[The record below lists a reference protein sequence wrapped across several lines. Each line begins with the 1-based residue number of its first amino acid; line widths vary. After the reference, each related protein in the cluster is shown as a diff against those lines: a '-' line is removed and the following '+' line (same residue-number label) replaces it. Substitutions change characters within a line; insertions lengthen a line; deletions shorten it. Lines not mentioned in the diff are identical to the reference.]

1 MNTPNHDN
9 IDYWLF
15 DWVEG
20 NLSTEQEEQLQLFLL
35 LNPEYE
41 IDVEA
46 WKSSKINFPVAEEVQ
61 ESLAAISRTNG
72 AIMVRKNHLL
82 WWLGKIAIP
91 SMIFLFWTPFSNF
104 GKHHERAFTGNP
116 STITPKP
123 HVTPKMSKHFGS
135 SLLEGA
141 RLNQKHPYTKV
152 INTSNEPEF
161 LSLSQPLTEEFS
173 TRNQKQS
180 FLELSKINIPHSTLL
195 ISPST
200 FELQF
205 VENLPQVTDN
215 DVKKERFKKSWD
227 WTLNKSNALSKFL
240 KKDQVTATQ
249 KDRIY
254 VAQEVSHLDIN
265 EGFSGNSSQTKVQ
278 STTFIRGLM
287 SGQSKISQQISID
300 GYNRNAKS
308 GFGLVANYSDF
319 NHSTIR
325 EWNIRMVYAPKIALS
340 RYITLEPSLSF
351 NFGQKQLNP
360 EKVLNQSTFTYNSML
375 LQKFNYDVSLPI
387 GKNLYFR
394 DLNAGILI
402 NLGPIYLGAQL
413 QNLLQHQD
421 NIHTNDFSV
430 IDRAKHHTM
439 LVAGTD
445 FSAQKGQIRFS
456 PQVMHEFTN
465 EYNRTQMGGSLQF
478 KNLVV
483 GGNYGLD
490 KSYTAVLGFHGENTS
505 ILYQATK
512 SNNLATQQNYY
523 LHQVTLRISSKVSR
537 KSRRYISL

>member
-20 NLSTEQEEQLQLFLL
+20 NLSLEQEEQLQLFLL

-41 IDVEA
+41 ADVEA
-46 WKSSKINFPVAEEVQ
+46 WKSSKINFPVTEELQ

-72 AIMVRKNHLL
+72 ASIVRKNHLL
-82 WWLGKIAIP
+82 WWLGKVAIP
-91 SMIFLFWTPFSNF
+91 SMIFLFWTPFTPLTKQPKPGFYKTGLTQSAKKQASALLSERT
-104 GKHHERAFTGNP
+104 GGSRLHEAQLFQNNP
-116 STITPKP
+116 S
-123 HVTPKMSKHFGS
+123 
-135 SLLEGA
+135 L
-141 RLNQKHPYTKV
+141 KV
-152 INTSNEPEF
+152 INTANELDF
-161 LSLSQPLTEEFS
+161 LPLSQPLKEEFS
-173 TRNQKQS
+173 TIPQKQAL
-180 FLELSKINIPHSTLL
+180 LELSKIHIPLSTIL
-195 ISPST
+195 SNPSI
-200 FELQF
+200 FELPLA
-205 VENLPQVTDN
+205 ENLSLFADN
-215 DVKKERFKKSWD
+215 DLKKDRSKKTWG
-227 WTLNKSNALSKFL
+227 WTLNKSNAFSKFL
-240 KKDQVTATQ
+240 KKDQVAATQ

-254 VAQEVSHLDIN
+254 VAQEVAHLDIN

-287 SGQSKISQQISID
+287 SAQSKISQQISID
-300 GYNRNAKS
+300 GYSRNAKS
-308 GFGLVANYSDF
+308 GFGLVAQYSDF

-325 EWNIRMVYAPKIALS
+325 EWNVRMIYAPKIALS
-340 RYITLEPSLSF
+340 RYITLEPSVSF
-351 NFGQKQLNP
+351 SFGQKQLNA
-360 EKVLNQSTFTYNSML
+360 EKAVNQSTFTYNSLL
-375 LQKFNYDVSLPI
+375 LQTFNYDVNLPVGKSL
-387 GKNLYFR
+387 YYR
-394 DLNAGILI
+394 DINTGVLL
-402 NLGPIYLGAQL
+402 NLGPIYLGAQIE
-413 QNLLQHQD
+413 NLLQHQD

-430 IDRAKHHTM
+430 IERAKQHTT

-456 PQVMHEFTN
+456 PQVIHEFSN
-465 EYNRTQMGGSLQF
+465 EYNRTQMGGSFQF

-490 KSYTAVLGFHGENTS
+490 KSYTALVGFHGDKAS

-512 SNNLATQQNYY
+512 SNNLSTQQNYY

>member
-1 MNTPNHDN
+1 
-9 IDYWLF
+9 
-15 DWVEG
+15 
-20 NLSTEQEEQLQLFLL
+20 
-35 LNPEYE
+35 
-41 IDVEA
+41 
-46 WKSSKINFPVAEEVQ
+46 
-61 ESLAAISRTNG
+61 
-72 AIMVRKNHLL
+72 
-82 WWLGKIAIP
+82 
-91 SMIFLFWTPFSNF
+91 
-104 GKHHERAFTGNP
+104 
-116 STITPKP
+116 
-123 HVTPKMSKHFGS
+123 
-135 SLLEGA
+135 
-141 RLNQKHPYTKV
+141 
-152 INTSNEPEF
+152 
-161 LSLSQPLTEEFS
+161 
-173 TRNQKQS
+173 
-180 FLELSKINIPHSTLL
+180 
-195 ISPST
+195 
-200 FELQF
+200 
-205 VENLPQVTDN
+205 
-215 DVKKERFKKSWD
+215 
-227 WTLNKSNALSKFL
+227 
-240 KKDQVTATQ
+240 
-249 KDRIY
+249 
-254 VAQEVSHLDIN
+254 
-265 EGFSGNSSQTKVQ
+265 
-278 STTFIRGLM
+278 
-287 SGQSKISQQISID
+287 
-300 GYNRNAKS
+300 
-308 GFGLVANYSDF
+308 
-319 NHSTIR
+319 
-325 EWNIRMVYAPKIALS
+325 
-340 RYITLEPSLSF
+340 LSF